1 MRQTYR
7 EVMHMDANKLKTK
20 LSEKGFSI
28 STVAN
33 LMNLCEL
40 SLHKKL
46 NGSDIMT
53 VYDAMCLK
61 EILNLTNAEAL
72 DIFLSK
78 EY

>member
-1 MRQTYR
+1 
-7 EVMHMDANKLKTK
+7 MDANKLKTK

-33 LMNLCEL
+33 LMNIRGS

-46 NGSDIMT
+46 NGNDSMT

-61 EILNLTNAEAL
+61 EILDLTNAEAL